1 MAVNE
6 IKPHV
11 EDILELLGDESKVSE
26 EEIEQELKK
35 FLEYGVPIEQAKQTL
50 IKKYGGSIPF
60 SALSSERTLISDL
73 QPNAQSVNLIGQVI
87 TLNPK
92 EISVRG
98 ETRQIYYGIIGD
110 ESGTIPFTAWK
121 ELDVKKGDVVEI
133 SNAYTR
139 EWQGAVQLNFGDRA
153 AIKKTDEGKLP
164 KDAFKPREHKITDLR
179 SGIGVVEVT
188 AKIIELDKKET
199 EINGVKKKIF
209 SGIIGDETGKA
220 QFTSWHDFKLKKGDV
235 VNISGGY
242 VKTWKGIPQLTF
254 DEKAKVKKLD
264 SKTSNVEKI
273 QTKFMPIDALLEKR
287 GALDI
292 ETEGTVIDIRP
303 TSGLVF
309 RCPECD
315 RVIQNSECKI
325 HGAVEGK
332 PDLRMKLV
340 VDDGNG
346 SVQVNVGKELTE
358 KLLGKTLLEWQ
369 KIVGSSGDE
378 SPIVNEMNKVLFAK
392 RLKLRGNAL
401 GDSFGTTVIAQDLS
415 IIEVDVENEAE
426 VLSQKMEEVQ

>member
-1 MAVNE
+1 
-6 IKPHV
+6 
-11 EDILELLGDESKVSE
+11 
-26 EEIEQELKK
+26 
-35 FLEYGVPIEQAKQTL
+35 
-50 IKKYGGSIPF
+50 
-60 SALSSERTLISDL
+60 
-73 QPNAQSVNLIGQVI
+73 
-87 TLNPK
+87 
-92 EISVRG
+92 
-98 ETRQIYYGIIGD
+98 
-110 ESGTIPFTAWK
+110 
-121 ELDVKKGDVVEI
+121 
-133 SNAYTR
+133 
-139 EWQGAVQLNFGDRA
+139 
-153 AIKKTDEGKLP
+153 
-164 KDAFKPREHKITDLR
+164 
-179 SGIGVVEVT
+179 
-188 AKIIELDKKET
+188 
-199 EINGVKKKIF
+199 
-209 SGIIGDETGKA
+209 
-220 QFTSWHDFKLKKGDV
+220 
-235 VNISGGY
+235 
-242 VKTWKGIPQLTF
+242 
-254 DEKAKVKKLD
+254 
-264 SKTSNVEKI
+264 
-273 QTKFMPIDALLEKR
+273 MPIDALLEKR

>member
-11 EDILELLGDESKVSE
+11 KDILELLGDESKVSE

-60 SALSSERTLISDL
+60 SASSSERTLISDL

-92 EISVRG
+92 EISVKG

-153 AIKKTDEGKLP
+153 AIKKTDESKLP
-164 KDAFKPREHKITDLR
+164 KNAFEPREYKINDLR
-179 SGIGVVEVT
+179 SGLGVVEVT

-209 SGIIGDETGKA
+209 SGIIGDGTGKA

-264 SKTSNVEKI
+264 SKTSNFEKI

-325 HGAVEGK
+325 HGTVEGK

-358 KLLGKTLLEWQ
+358 KLLGKTLVEWQ
-369 KIVGSSGDE
+369 KIVESSGDE
-378 SPIVNEMNKVLFAK
+378 SPIVDEMNKVLFAK

-401 GDSFGTTVIAQDLS
+401 GDSFGTTVIAQDVS

>member
-11 EDILELLGDESKVSE
+11 KDILELLGDESKVSE

-60 SALSSERTLISDL
+60 SASSSERTLISDL

-92 EISVRG
+92 EISVKG

-164 KDAFKPREHKITDLR
+164 KNAFEPREYKINDLR
-179 SGIGVVEVT
+179 SGLGVVEVT
-188 AKIIELDKKET
+188 AKIIELDKKEI

-209 SGIIGDETGKA
+209 SGIIGDGTGKA

-264 SKTSNVEKI
+264 SKTSNFEKI

-325 HGAVEGK
+325 HGTVEGK

-358 KLLGKTLLEWQ
+358 KLLGKTLVEWQ
-369 KIVGSSGDE
+369 KIVESSGDE
-378 SPIVNEMNKVLFAK
+378 SPIVDEMNKVLFAK

-401 GDSFGTTVIAQDLS
+401 GDSFGTTVIAQDVS

>member
-1 MAVNE
+1 MVVTE

-11 EDILELLGDESKVSE
+11 EDILDVLGDDSKVSG
-26 EEIEQELKK
+26 EEIEKELKK

-50 IKKYGGSIPF
+50 IKKYGGSVQF
-60 SALSSERTLISDL
+60 NVTSSERTLISDL

-92 EISVRG
+92 EITVRG
-98 ETRQIYYGIIGD
+98 ENRQIFYGIIGD

-121 ELDVKKGDVVEI
+121 ELDVEKGDVVEI

-139 EWQGAVQLNFGDRA
+139 EWQGAVQLNFGDRVA
-153 AIKKTDEGKLP
+153 VTKTDKDKLP
-164 KDAFKPREHKITDLR
+164 KNAFEPKKYKITDLK
-179 SGIGVVEVT
+179 SGLGVVEVT
-188 AKIIELDKKET
+188 AKIIELDKKDT

-242 VKTWKGIPQLTF
+242 IKSWKGIAQLTF

-264 SKTSNVEKI
+264 SKTLNVEKI
-273 QTKFMPIDALLEKR
+273 QTQFLPIYTLLEKR

-303 TSGLVF
+303 GSGLVF

-315 RVIQNSECKI
+315 RVTQNNDCKI
-325 HGAVEGK
+325 HGTVEGK

-358 KLLGKTLLEWQ
+358 KMLGKTLAEWQ
-369 KIVGSSGDE
+369 KTIESAGGE
-378 SPIVNEMNKVLFAK
+378 SPIVTEMNKVLFAK
-392 RLKLRGNAL
+392 RLKLKGNAL
-401 GDSFGTTVIAQDLS
+401 GDSFGTTLIAKDVS
-415 IIEVDVENEAE
+415 IIEVDLENEAE
-426 VLSQKMEEVQ
+426 ALSRKMEEE